1 MTLRTCFTIREHEY
15 LRRGLPQACV
25 DGCRIQDSD
34 FDALKKLLVPA
45 SMLDEDE
52 ELDSNDEDMEQAS
65 RRIFRLRSHNSEEVL
80 QVRNFV
86 GVIQTPTGQQ
96 IEILPKVGMSSS
108 DARGKLL
115 HMLRVAR
122 YVPAAQAYEA
132 GLSAVD
138 VPLHALFVREFL
150 ASVGAVVRRGIV
162 HGYSHIQTNHRY
174 LKGRLLVDKNIRYN
188 AHRPERFYIAYEH
201 FTSDRAENRLL
212 RTAIDVAMDL
222 TDDDTAQRSA
232 RGLRFAFEDVPP
244 CDDVVGDLGRC
255 VKDRSAAHYANALA
269 WAKLILLGMAP
280 LGADGKLQVGALLF
294 PMEKV
299 FERFVGKCIDRIL
312 PSALEVAPQVAWKS
326 LVRHGANPL
335 FKLRPDFLV
344 SHSGS
349 PRCVLDA
356 KWKTVSAFDEKKR
369 YGLSQADLYQVYA
382 YGHKYL
388 DDATGERHVC
398 LIYPASD
405 TFIQPLDAFEFE
417 PGFTLHVLPL
427 DIDSGQIG
435 GIEVIFNG
443 LNSRQAGIGAPWA
456 HLSRMPS

>member
-1 MTLRTCFTIREHEY
+1 MTRRACFTIREHEY
-15 LRRGLPQACV
+15 LRRGLPQACA
-25 DGCRIQDSD
+25 DGCRIEDSD
-34 FDALKKLLVPA
+34 FDALKQLLVPA

-52 ELDSNDEDMEQAS
+52 DLDSNDEDMEQAS
-65 RRIFRLRSHNSEEVL
+65 RRIFRLRSHNLEEVL

-96 IEILPKVGMSSS
+96 IEILPKVGVSSS

-115 HMLRVAR
+115 HMLRVAH
-122 YVPAAQAYEA
+122 YVPAAQAYQA

-150 ASVGAVVRRGIV
+150 ASVSAVVRRGIV
-162 HGYSHIQTNHRY
+162 HGYSQIQTNHRY
-174 LKGRLLVDKNIRYN
+174 LKGRLLMDKNIRYN
-188 AHRPERFYIAYEH
+188 AQRPERFYVAYEH
-201 FTSDRAENRLL
+201 FTPDRPENRLI

-222 TDDDTAQRSA
+222 TDDDMAQRAA
-232 RGLRFAFEDVPP
+232 RELRFAFEDVPL
-244 CDDVVGDLGRC
+244 CEEIVRDFGRC
-255 VKDRSAAHYANALA
+255 VKDRSAVHYADALA

-280 LGADGKLQVGALLF
+280 LGPDGKLQAGALLF

-299 FERFVGKCIDRIL
+299 FERFVGKCIDRTL
-312 PSALEVAPQVAWKS
+312 PPELDVKEQVERKS
-326 LVRHGANPL
+326 LVRHCAKPR

-344 SHSGS
+344 SQDGS

-356 KWKTVSAFDEKKR
+356 KWKTVRAFDEEKR

-388 DDATGERHVC
+388 DDVAGERHVC

-405 TFIQPLDAFEFE
+405 TFVEPLSTFEFE
-417 PGFTLHVLPL
+417 PGFTLHVLPV
-427 DIDSGQIG
+427 DIDSGQIRG
-435 GIEVIFNG
+435 AADIFKD
-443 LNSRQAGIGAPWA
+443 LLPRAVPVGACGS
-456 HLSRMPS
+456 L

>member
-1 MTLRTCFTIREHEY
+1 MTRRACFTIREHEY
-15 LRRGLPQACV
+15 LRRGLPQTCS
-25 DGCRIQDSD
+25 DGCCIEDGD
-34 FDALKKLLVPA
+34 FDALKQLLVPA
-45 SMLDEDE
+45 SMLDDDED
-52 ELDSNDEDMEQAS
+52 LDGNDEDMEQAS
-65 RRIFRLRSHNSEEVL
+65 RRIFRLRNHKSEEVL

-96 IEILPKVGMSSS
+96 IEILPKVGVSSS

-115 HMLRVAR
+115 HMLRLAR
-122 YVPAAQAYEA
+122 YVPAAQAYQA

-138 VPLHALFVREFL
+138 VPLHTLFVREFL
-150 ASVGAVVRRGIV
+150 ASVTAVVRRGIV
-162 HGYSHIQTNHRY
+162 HGYSQIQTNHRF

-201 FTSDRAENRLL
+201 LTSDRPENRLL

-222 TDDDTAQRSA
+222 TDDDMAQRAA
-232 RGLRFAFEDVPP
+232 RELRFAFEDVPL
-244 CDDVVGDLGRC
+244 CEDIVGDFRRC

-280 LGADGKLQVGALLF
+280 LGTDGKLQTGALLF

-299 FERFVGKCIDRIL
+299 FERFVGKCIDRML
-312 PSALEVAPQVAWKS
+312 PSALEVAPQVARKS
-326 LVRHGANPL
+326 LVSHGAKPL

-344 SHSGS
+344 SRGGL

-356 KWKTVSAFDEKKR
+356 KWKTVRAFDEEKR

-388 DDATGERHVC
+388 GDFADQRHVC
-398 LIYPASD
+398 LIYPGSD
-405 TFIQPLDAFEFE
+405 TFTQPLDTFEFE

-427 DIDSGQIG
+427 DIDTGEIG
-435 GIEVIFNG
+435 GIDAIFEYVR
-443 LNSRQAGIGAPWA
+443 S
-456 HLSRMPS
+456 